1 MLSFV
6 IDTNFFINLQRPLN
20 LGNNKEEVVVA
31 FHKLALPLI
40 KKQLIVLYTTP
51 NSFKELSAFY
61 QDDTQTIKLLSELL
75 TIGSYNSNKLQIQA
89 HLFYKLIEQAGKRL
103 YRGLR
108 VAEEPLKELLGN
120 DNYSKTDINTKINQL
135 REKYRR
141 ATREG
146 FLDSTID
153 LELILLCKDRDAVI
167 VSTDRGLLEW
177 ARDFGCNELLPELFV
192 NKLKALGQASNF
204 D

>member
-1 MLSFV
+1 MFSFV

-20 LGNNKEEVVVA
+20 LGKNKEEVVLT

-40 KKQLIVLYTTP
+40 KKQTIILYTTP

-61 QDDTQTIKLLSELL
+61 QDDTKTIKLLSEML
-75 TIGSYNSNKLQIQA
+75 TIGSYNNNQLQIHS

-108 VAEEPLKELLGN
+108 VAEEPLKELLN
-120 DNYSKTDINTKINQL
+120 NEYSKIDVNTKISQL

-153 LELILLCKDRDAVI
+153 LELILLCKDRGAVL

-177 ARDFGCNELLPELFV
+177 ARDFGCDELLPELFV
-192 NKLKALGQASNF
+192 NKLQSLT
-204 D
+204 